1 MTIFR
6 RFPSQNLSKFVTAA
20 GRRVAPLAPYDA
32 SSAAAARSTAAAHRG
47 SVTFV
52 AGRPVAVAGIA
63 ARSAALSSATLGF
76 GVAALGCGRQS
87 TAGAPNKARREHGLN
102 PPTSGS
108 VNASRRRAI
117 FVARAADLLSIA

>member
-76 GVAALGCGRQS
+76 GEAALLGCGTQS

-117 FVARAADLLSIA
+117 FVIAAA